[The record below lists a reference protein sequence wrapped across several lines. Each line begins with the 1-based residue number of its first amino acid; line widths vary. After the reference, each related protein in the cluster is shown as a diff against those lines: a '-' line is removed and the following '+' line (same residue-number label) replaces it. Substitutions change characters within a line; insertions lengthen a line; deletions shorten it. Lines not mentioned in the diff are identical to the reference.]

1 MENFVFCAVF
11 IKSYTWHKNI
21 ELIQK
26 SLIFSQ
32 KSLSCA
38 NIKISRYIKYQDFEK
53 KWETL
58 MAENFELIQCLSHF
72 QSSFIHLEPKIFQ
85 CHILRNLFLGR
96 KQRTFS
102 FKNQLRFGTKIF
114 NFEIF
119 MTIHEKMKTPHG
131 FNEKLISNRR
141 VHLKKKLLH
150 L

>member
-21 ELIQK
+21 ELIQN

-85 CHILRNLFLGR
+85 CHILRNLFL
-96 KQRTFS
+96 S
-102 FKNQLRFGTKIF
+102 FGTKIF

-119 MTIHEKMKTPHG
+119 MTIHEKMKIPHG
-131 FNEKLISNRR
+131 FNEKLISNQR